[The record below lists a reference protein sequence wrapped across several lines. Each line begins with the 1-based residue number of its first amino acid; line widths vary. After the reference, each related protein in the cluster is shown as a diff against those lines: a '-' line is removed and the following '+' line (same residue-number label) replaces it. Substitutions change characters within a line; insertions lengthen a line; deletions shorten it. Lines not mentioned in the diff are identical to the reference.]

1 MRWAVVV
8 AVALG
13 QGRRAEAIHTAQQGP
28 GSGSAGRSGR
38 RPEPP
43 PAPAPPRRR
52 LQLMQQW
59 DGIRPGRARVM
70 LLGATNRP
78 FDLDEAVLRRFTHRC
93 PGLWH

>member
-1 MRWAVVV
+1 
-8 AVALG
+8 
-13 QGRRAEAIHTAQQGP
+13 
-28 GSGSAGRSGR
+28 
-38 RPEPP
+38 
-43 PAPAPPRRR
+43 
-52 LQLMQQW
+52 MQQW